1 MCNSLEKDWERR
13 AVRMAYPPLK
23 RRKVCPNLSAGTGRQ
38 AEQGGAMRL
47 CEEAAIKGEKNAAG

>member
-1 MCNSLEKDWERR
+1 
-13 AVRMAYPPLK
+13 MAYPPLK
-23 RRKVCPNLSAGTGRQ
+23 GRKVCPNLSAGTGSQ